1 METLIQVDNTAD
13 EPKNPITILTNNP
26 NIPYVYSS
34 MSIHGNAAKVTT
46 NRTVVMGRDF
56 FQ

>member
-1 METLIQVDNTAD
+1 MDTLIQVDNTAD